1 VEDTIKKIIYEDHGK
16 TKIIRGRILKEDDFT
31 YTIRTEWEDEVI
43 LGKRAI
49 IKIGEPKAEAGE
61 DIRGVQGR

>member
-1 VEDTIKKIIYEDHGK
+1 MEDTIKKIIYEDHGK